1 MAFEQMPRPYKD
13 MKRINPYLVLLLLFS
28 IFAIGPLL
36 GPGYFWGAHDGR
48 HSVYFLFEFD
58 RSIQD
63 GILYPRWAP
72 DYTFGYGY
80 PMFNIYAP
88 GALFVSEAFH
98 LLGFDFVTATK
109 IVFGLAILLSGP
121 AMFGF
126 VKRLTGSSQAAFLS
140 GLAYVYIPYH
150 IADLYVRAALEE
162 SVALVLVPLVL
173 WGFYETVT
181 RPRPGAV
188 VAAAFA
194 YAAMMFSHNGIT
206 LLFTL
211 VLGAWVLFLMLGK
224 LRESKIVK
232 PKEFIAA
239 LIRTGLPPLGAL
251 LLGLGMAAI
260 FFVPAVLEYQYVR
273 TDQWLGNYYD
283 YINHFVYLF
292 QLFDPKWG
300 FGISLPGPNDGM
312 SFQLGVV
319 PVLLGFLSLIAI
331 VKNPGNTR
339 RFWLFFGGL
348 IIVVTGLMLGPSLA
362 IWKSLP
368 ILSFIQF
375 PWRLLVFTTVGL
387 AVLAG
392 AIVTT
397 QESDNT
403 LPTILL
409 GALIVLGSF
418 PYLTAQMILQPAEG
432 PVSILGLFRFQQS
445 AGEMTGSTSTVK
457 EIPDWSP
464 MADVYFAG
472 KRLKSRIDYTDI
484 DPDKLWIGVLPD
496 FTGLKA
502 NGERIVYHAQ
512 EDTTIT
518 YNIFYYPGWRAYLVK
533 PQTTDIIRELPV
545 HVDEND
551 PLGRIQVSIPAG
563 QEQWLMLRFDNTLPR
578 IIGGW
583 VSALSILT
591 ALGILIS
598 TKFQV
603 ASRTSQ
609 TASL

>member
-1 MAFEQMPRPYKD
+1 
-13 MKRINPYLVLLLLFS
+13 MKRIDPYLVLLLLFS

-63 GILYPRWAP
+63 GIWYPRWAP

-88 GALFVSEAFH
+88 GALYVSEAFH

-162 SVALVLVPLVL
+162 SVALIFVPLAL
-173 WGFYETVT
+173 WGFFETVM
-181 RPRPGAV
+181 RPSRRAL
-188 VAAAFA
+188 VATAFA

-206 LLFTL
+206 LLFT
-211 VLGAWVLFLMLGK
+211 VILGIWVLFLMLGK
-224 LRESKIVK
+224 IRESKITA
-232 PKEFIAA
+232 PKEIFSA
-239 LIRTGLPPLGAL
+239 LIRLGLPPLGAL
-251 LLGLGMAAI
+251 LLGLGMVAI
-260 FFVPAVLEYQYVR
+260 FFMPAVLEYQFVR
-273 TDQWLGNYYD
+273 TDQWLGNYYN
-283 YINHFVYLF
+283 YTNHFVNVF
-292 QLFDPKWG
+292 QLFDPRWG
-300 FGISLPGPNDGM
+300 FGISIAGPNDGM

-319 PVLLGFLSLIAI
+319 PVLLAIFSIIAI
-331 VKNPGNTR
+331 IKNPNHTR
-339 RFWLFFGGL
+339 RYWLFFGALVL
-348 IIVVTGLMLGPSLA
+348 IVAGLMLGPSLS
-362 IWKSLP
+362 IWKILP

-375 PWRLLVFTTVGL
+375 PWRLLAFTTVGL

-392 AIVTT
+392 TIVLT
-397 QESDNT
+397 QDEDT
-403 LPTILL
+403 RLPTILL
-409 GALIVLGSF
+409 GILIVLGSF
-418 PYLTAQMILQPAEG
+418 PYLTAQMIQQPAEG

-472 KRLKSRIDYTDI
+472 KRLKSRIDYTHI
-484 DPDKLWIGVLPD
+484 DPDKVWIGILPD

-502 NGERIVYHAQ
+502 NGERVVYHAQ
-512 EDTTIT
+512 EDTTLT
-518 YNIFYYPGWRAYLVK
+518 YNLFYYPGWRAYLVK
-533 PQTTDIIRELPV
+533 PQSTDIIRELPV
-545 HVDEND
+545 FVDADD
-551 PLGRIQVSIPAG
+551 PLGRINVSIPAG
-563 QEQWLMLRFDNTLPR
+563 QEQWLMLRFDDTLPR
-578 IIGGW
+578 TVGGF
-583 VSALSILT
+583 VSAASILI
-591 ALGILIS
+591 AVGVLIG
-598 TKFQV
+598 TRKQKQKDE
-603 ASRTSQ
+603 R
-609 TASL
+609 